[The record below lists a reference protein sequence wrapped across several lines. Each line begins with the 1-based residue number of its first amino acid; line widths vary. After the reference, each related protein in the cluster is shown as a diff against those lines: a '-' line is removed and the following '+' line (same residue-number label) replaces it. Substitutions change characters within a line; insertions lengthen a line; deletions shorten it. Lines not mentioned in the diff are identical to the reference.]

1 MSQDPSRS
9 TQPTK
14 RFEDV
19 HEDGDE
25 SAGLLPGEG
34 ADADP
39 GADDL
44 VVEAGAFG
52 SGQVIDGR
60 PLGESSDEVLAE
72 TGSSAD
78 LSVDRDAMTIT
89 DHRRPD
95 LVAPDPNDLTRAEGT
110 ERTKQLGSFD
120 LERKVGQGGMGE
132 VWLARQRSLDRLV
145 AVKVL
150 PRSLASQE
158 SFLERFQREARAAAS
173 LKHPHVIQVYE
184 FGIEDGTP
192 YFAMEYVEGEDL
204 QQVMRRERY
213 VNLREAVEVV
223 RDVASALEA
232 AHAKGIIHRDIK
244 PSNVM
249 IDRDGIVK
257 VMDFGLAKA
266 TASDDANLT
275 NAGLI
280 MGTPNYLSPEQGR
293 GDPLDSRSDLYSLG
307 VVFYELLAGKLPFRA
322 DTPAGLIF
330 KHVYE
335 PPPDLLE
342 QRPDLPPFLV
352 EVCNRL
358 LCKDR
363 DERYP
368 NAAEVLA
375 DLDEFLDN
383 APHYMDGGERRPGS
397 GSDNPMRVASGRA
410 QAIRRAA
417 RRRASESDR
426 SKAGSG
432 VQESITEE
440 IEASSVEELIDSGES
455 EVVIADSDP
464 DLDAAETLA
473 PGKSLDKSSGSY
485 PTPDELPRALHSG
498 EELRERVRAETRRES
513 RPPADGRSKLW
524 IALAAL
530 VLIGLGLR
538 FGAPDAT
545 AGFFHRQ
552 LPGLAA
558 PLSSVG
564 ILAEDPRARPLT
576 PTQLV
581 FDTPDLS
588 ALPEGTKVTLV
599 VGEQELALTPGERNA
614 LAPGSY
620 LLRFARTGYRMDQ
633 TVELVAIASSDPNSG
648 KLSGEHGADP
658 WRQDLSWTP
667 TSELLEGYRQ
677 GKELLDAGRA
687 ADAVEPLTIAEA
699 LDPEFSDGGG
709 PTAAELLAKAR
720 AGSETPDPDATTDPP
735 NVDGGF
741 DPNDPESVRLTVQ
754 NLQISLSARNWRE
767 VLEQLEALPGLESAD
782 GGARTRLRQ
791 AASNGIKDADTQA
804 DVFTQALEEGDLGS
818 AGEAWQRLKELD
830 PQRPDLAELEE
841 RLARTRKRRELAF
854 STGTVDFEERKQN
867 LLSYLELAPHDA
879 DAKTRLRE
887 VEQELQRLAELRAL
901 EGELQALTEAGSW
914 AEAVAKAEELALRDE
929 GNPVAARLG
938 ARARLE
944 LDRTAILARVT
955 ELDATLRDDPD
966 AVAALLPN
974 PVERRAWKDFL
985 AFSGKFTASSH
996 EIDRAAISV
1005 TGDLAVLEGVWSFE
1019 IAVLDQPAQA
1029 VQKPQRITLRRADQG
1044 WTFDS
1049 FEVLE

>member
-1 MSQDPSRS
+1 MSQDQSRS

-19 HEDGDE
+19 DEDE
-25 SAGLLPGEG
+25 SAGLLPGTG
-34 ADADP
+34 AEPKP
-39 GADDL
+39 GDDDF

-60 PLGESSDEVLAE
+60 PLGESSAGVLAE
-72 TGSSAD
+72 TGSSED
-78 LSVDRDAMTIT
+78 LTIDRDAMTIT
-89 DHRRPD
+89 DHRAE
-95 LVAPDPNDLTRAEGT
+95 LVAPDPNDRTRAEGT

-352 EVCNRL
+352 DVCNRL

-397 GSDNPMRVASGRA
+397 GSDNPLRVASGRA

-432 VQESITEE
+432 VRESITEE
-440 IEASSVEELIDSGES
+440 IEASSVEELIDSGDS

-464 DLDAAETLA
+464 DLDAAETLP
-473 PGKSLDKSSGSY
+473 PGRALDESSGTY

-513 RPPADGRSKLW
+513 RPGADGGGRTKLW

-564 ILAEDPRARPLT
+564 VLAEDPRAHPLK

-599 VGEQELALTPGERNA
+599 VGEKDLSLTPGERNA

-648 KLSGEHGADP
+648 KLSGENGADP

-677 GKELLDAGRA
+677 GKALLDAGRA
-687 ADAVEPLTIAEA
+687 EDAIEPLTIAEA

-720 AGSETPDPDATTDPP
+720 SGAETPDPDATTDPP
-735 NVDGGF
+735 TPNGDF
-741 DPNDPESVRLTVQ
+741 DPNDPESVRKTVERLWTSA
-754 NLQISLSARNWRE
+754 NARNWRE
-767 VLEQLEALPGLESAD
+767 VLKRLEALPGLESAD
-782 GGARTRLRQ
+782 GDALVRLRT
-791 AASNGIKDADTQA
+791 AASNGIDAANTQA

-818 AGEAWQRLKELD
+818 AGEAWQRLKVLD
-830 PQRPDLAELEE
+830 PQRPDLTELGE
-841 RLARTRKRRELAF
+841 RLSRTRKRRELAF
-854 STGTVDFEERKQN
+854 STTVPDFEERQRN
-867 LLSYLELAPHDA
+867 LQSYLELAPHDA

-887 VEQELQRLAELRAL
+887 VNQELQRLAELRAL
-901 EGELQALTEAGSW
+901 EGELQALTEEGSW
-914 AEAVAKAEELALRDE
+914 AEAAAKAEELTLRDE
-929 GNPVAARLG
+929 GNPVAAKLG
-938 ARARLE
+938 AQARLE
-944 LDRTAILARVT
+944 LDRTAILERVT

-985 AFSGKFTASSH
+985 AFSGKFTASTH
-996 EIDRAAISV
+996 EVDRTAISV

-1029 VQKPQRITLRRADQG
+1029 VRKPQRITLRRADQG